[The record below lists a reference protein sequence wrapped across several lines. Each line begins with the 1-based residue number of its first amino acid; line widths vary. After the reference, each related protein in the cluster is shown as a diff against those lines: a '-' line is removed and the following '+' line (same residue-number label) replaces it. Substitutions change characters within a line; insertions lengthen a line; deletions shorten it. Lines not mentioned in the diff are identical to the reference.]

1 VQPYDDAGVPPPDD
15 PAADPTTRE
24 SPDDPTLGEP
34 AESEGSAASAELSDP
49 ADPNPTDPN
58 PTDPNPTDP
67 NPTDPN
73 PAVTPAVDPRRHR
86 GPMSPSLRSHARVIA
101 LIVAA
106 VLVAAG
112 VAFVWGD
119 DAQRGASQARPTPTA
134 QRTSNAAVSRSAGIG
149 LLLERRAS
157 AVRDHDKTAFLALID
172 PTAEQFRVEQSD
184 LFDRLAD
191 VPLSSW
197 SYELAGDGPALP
209 KDRSL
214 LLPKGSTIARVRLDY
229 QLEGSDSKVERE
241 QYFTVVPRGGQWL
254 LAGNDDAAASGL
266 KTEPD
271 IWDLGP
277 VSVVHGKSSL
287 VLGNAPEKDLQR
299 LAAEADRGVRDVG
312 GVWKRN
318 WSRHPVVVMPKS
330 QSDMAALIGNDGK
343 GLSQIAAVTTG
354 SFESGLSRGDRVV
367 VNPDAWRTLG
377 ALGRRV
383 VLAHEMTHLATR
395 AITVNDVPIWL
406 SEGFADYVAYQ
417 AVEVPTN
424 VVAGDVLDDV
434 RAGKGPKE
442 LPNDADFDASQGDIA
457 AAYEGAWLACRMIAE
472 NFGQKKLI
480 ALYVSYADDK
490 SEPES
495 EDIKATLGISQAQL
509 VKQWRAYLTARA
521 AA

>member
-1 VQPYDDAGVPPPDD
+1 VQPYDDAGLPPEDPTADPPDLNE
-15 PAADPTTRE
+15 PT
-24 SPDDPTLGEP
+24 GV
-34 AESEGSAASAELSDP
+34 AASGPPVA
-49 ADPNPTDPN
+49 PN
-58 PTDPNPTDP
+58 
-67 NPTDPN
+67 
-73 PAVTPAVDPRRHR
+73 R
-86 GPMSPSLRSHARVIA
+86 RSHARAIA

-119 DAQRGASQARPTPTA
+119 DAERGAETAKPRPTA
-134 QRTSNAAVSRSAGIG
+134 QRTSNAAVGRSTGIG
-149 LLLERRAS
+149 DLLASRAR
-157 AVRDHDKTAFLALID
+157 AVRDHDKAAFLALID
-172 PTAEQFRVEQSD
+172 PTAEQFRAQQSE
-184 LFDRLAD
+184 LFDRLGQ
-191 VPLSSW
+191 VPLAGW

-209 KDRSL
+209 KDRAAS
-214 LLPKGSTIARVRLDY
+214 LPKGSTIARVRLDY
-229 QLEGSDSKVERE
+229 RLAGSDSQVERE
-241 QYFTVVPRGGQWL
+241 QYFTVVPRGGHWL
-254 LAGNDDAAASGL
+254 LAGNDDATASGL

-277 VSVVHGKSSL
+277 VRVVHGQSSL
-287 VLGNAPEKDLQR
+287 ILGNAPEKDLQR
-299 LAAEADRGVRDVG
+299 LATEADRGVRDVG

-318 WSRHPVVVMPKS
+318 WSRHPVVVLPKS
-330 QSDMAALIGNDGK
+330 QSDMAALIGNNGK

-367 VNPDAWRTLG
+367 VNPEAWRTLG

-417 AVEVPTN
+417 AIEVPTN

-434 RAGKGPKE
+434 RAGKGPKA
-442 LPNDADFDASQGDIA
+442 LPDDADFDAAKGDIA

-472 NFGQKKLI
+472 QFGEKKLI
-480 ALYVSYADDK
+480 ALYVSYADNEDA
-490 SEPES
+490 PAAG
-495 EDIKATLGISQAQL
+495 DIKATLGISESEL
-509 VKQWRAYLTARA
+509 VKRWRAYLGVRA

>member
-1 VQPYDDAGVPPPDD
+1 MQPYDDAGIPPPDD
-15 PAADPTTRE
+15 PTADP
-24 SPDDPTLGEP
+24 PNPVG
-34 AESEGSAASAELSDP
+34 P
-49 ADPNPTDPN
+49 ADPAALDESAAPVEPAGDGTDQ
-58 PTDPNPTDP
+58 TFD
-67 NPTDPN
+67 
-73 PAVTPAVDPRRHR
+73 VTGPVVVRRHGR
-86 GPMSPSLRSHARVIA
+86 SVAPNVRSHARVIG

-119 DAQRGASQARPTPTA
+119 DAERGARQAKPSPTA
-134 QRTSNAAVSRSAGIG
+134 QHTSNAVVGRSAGIG
-149 LLLERRAS
+149 DLLDRRAL
-157 AVRDHDKTAFLALID
+157 AVRDHDKAAFLALID
-172 PTAEQFRVEQSD
+172 PTAEQFRAAQGE

-191 VPLSSW
+191 VPLSGW

-209 KDRSL
+209 KDRSV

-229 QLEGSDSKVERE
+229 RLEGSDSQVERE
-241 QYFTVVPRGGQWL
+241 QYLTVVPRGGQWL
-254 LAGNDDAAASGL
+254 LAGNTDAAASGL

-277 VSVVHGKSSL
+277 VRVVRGQTSL
-287 VLGNAPEKDLQR
+287 VLGDAPKKELQR
-299 LAAEADRGVRDVG
+299 LATEADRGVRDVG

-318 WSRHPVVVMPKS
+318 WSRHPVVVLPKS

-406 SEGFADYVAYQ
+406 SEGFADYVAYR

-424 VVAGDVLDDV
+424 VVAGDVLDEV
-434 RAGKGPKE
+434 RAGKGPDQ
-442 LPNDADFDASQGDIA
+442 LPDDAAFDAARGDIA

-472 NFGQKKLI
+472 RFGEKKLI
-480 ALYVSYADDK
+480 ALYVSYADNQ
-490 SEPES
+490 PAAQPG
-495 EDIKATLGISQAQL
+495 DIQATLGISEAEL
-509 VKQWRAYLTARA
+509 VKQWRAYLDARA
-521 AA
+521 GA